1 MASSADIKDYAR
13 QDYKDDTE
21 YWESRVKTA
30 TGTMKKLA
38 VFVVNVGRG

>member
-1 MASSADIKDYAR
+1 MASSTDIEAYAR

-21 YWESRVKTA
+21 YWERRIKTA

-38 VFVVNVGRG
+38 DYVVSVGRG